1 CRHEAKKILVV
12 ETGVGIEHARH
23 AVNWVLNRP
32 GRAGIAFEPTIL
44 IFAGFAGALQPSIHV
59 GDIILARE
67 VLDLAGRVWP
77 ASALVPA
84 LPSAHAGRILTSSR
98 FIGDPAEK
106 LALGKK
112 HNALAVDME
121 SAAFAQRCTERGVPW
136 ACLRVISDDASASFT
151 AEIAGLVD
159 EGRIAYGR
167 VFSLL
172 TRNPW
177 LLPKLLRLQRQ
188 TRQAARRLADAV
200 IQFLACSS
208 AG

>member
-1 CRHEAKKILVV
+1 MAEPVRLPCVLFALERERLFLHQIYRIEQKIAAAPCPALLCRHEAKKILVV

-44 IFAGFAGALQPSIHV
+44 IFAGFAGALQPSIYV
-59 GDIILARE
+59 GDIIRARE

-121 SAAFAQRCTERGVPW
+121 SAAFAQRCTE
-136 ACLRVISDDASASFT
+136 
-151 AEIAGLVD
+151 
-159 EGRIAYGR
+159 
-167 VFSLL
+167 
-172 TRNPW
+172 
-177 LLPKLLRLQRQ
+177 
-188 TRQAARRLADAV
+188 
-200 IQFLACSS
+200 
-208 AG
+208 